1 MSYDPAMTA
10 KRLSIVS
17 AALLLLLVGC
27 GGKTQTYDVS
37 VSNDT
42 QTPITVW
49 LTKDGG
55 PYEKHWRS
63 PEDLAMESPGGS
75 RIAGVKIPAGQA
87 AATGPVNGKFYEGAG
102 AILRV
107 YAGDYDFS
115 ALLAVSRGSPNRAD
129 VPLSPGVNRFSVTRD
144 AKGVVVKPAEDWIP
158 REPKPE

>member
-1 MSYDPAMTA
+1 MTA

-17 AALLLLLVGC
+17 AALVLLLVGC

-42 QTPITVW
+42 QAPITVW

-63 PEDLAMESPGGS
+63 PEDLAMESPGGAK
-75 RIAGVKIPAGQA
+75 IAGVKIPAGQS
-87 AATGPVNGKFYEGAG
+87 AATGPVKGKFAPGSG

-115 ALLAVSRGSPNRAD
+115 DLLAVSRGSPNRAD
-129 VPLSPGVNRFSVTRD
+129 VPLYPGANRLSVTRD

-158 REPKPE
+158 REPTTRE